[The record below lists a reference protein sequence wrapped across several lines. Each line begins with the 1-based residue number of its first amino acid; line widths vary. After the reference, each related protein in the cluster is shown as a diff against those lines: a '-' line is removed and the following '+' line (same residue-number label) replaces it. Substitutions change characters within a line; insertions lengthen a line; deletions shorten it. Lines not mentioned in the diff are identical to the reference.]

1 VLTPSVTP
9 DGGGAATAPGRP
21 AWGSGPVVVE
31 HHPAVPP
38 VPVIIGIRY
47 AAHPGQGYDRIV
59 IEFSGALPGYRV
71 RYVDEVRADPS
82 GRPVAVPGRRHLLMV
97 FHPAQAHRD
106 SGTPTVSGTHRI
118 DLPMLR
124 SYAVVGDN
132 EGYVSLALG
141 VDEVSGYRV
150 GELTG
155 RIYLDVAE

>member
-1 VLTPSVTP
+1 MTALARMPLAPRYGSPAEVAAFLGVSVKTVRRRV
-9 DGGGAATAPGRP
+9 G
-21 AWGSGPVVVE
+21 
-31 HHPAVPP
+31 
-38 VPVIIGIRY
+38 
-47 AAHPGQGYDRIV
+47 
-59 IEFSGALPGYRV
+59 SGALPGYRG
-71 RYVDEVRADPS
+71 RYVDEGRADPS